1 MNTKDLPLHA
11 SPVLKDIIS
20 TYADLW
26 ADVMFSK
33 NLEKHLIK
41 IESDLDEIDHI
52 IAVKESEGKD
62 HTAMDKVANQLYCL
76 KMIVLKKL
84 KLRL

>member
-1 MNTKDLPLHA
+1 MNTKDLPLHT
-11 SPVLKDIIS
+11 SPVLKNIIS

-26 ADVMFSK
+26 ADVMLSK

-41 IESDLDEIDHI
+41 IEFDLYEIDHMI
-52 IAVKESEGKD
+52 TVRENEGKD

-84 KLRL
+84 KLRS